1 MRKGVSRP
9 EFHLFKSLIFTQNE
23 IFQARAET
31 VKLPMIMRERLAR
44 VVVGSA
50 RCGRGGEAGRF
61 LGLGEGGN
69 MSSPRNL
76 VLAQR
81 QQRIHHL
88 LWNIFRFCFILQNFL
103 VFTIAIF
110 GFSYFEWKMR
120 VDIIDICKKYT
131 KVFHV
136 NHNPTCNQWCLYMLG
151 FIHKLRNY
159 GQIITILH
167 TPKSYYGYSSYDY
180 TITCN
185 CKKQPTLFIV
195 DTLCQGGQD

>member
-1 MRKGVSRP
+1 M
-9 EFHLFKSLIFTQNE
+9 
-23 IFQARAET
+23 
-31 VKLPMIMRERLAR
+31 KLPMIMRERLAR

-81 QQRIHHL
+81 QQRIPHL

-110 GFSYFEWKMR
+110 GFSYFEWK
-120 VDIIDICKKYT
+120 IA
-131 KVFHV
+131 
-136 NHNPTCNQWCLYMLG
+136 G
-151 FIHKLRNY
+151 
-159 GQIITILH
+159 
-167 TPKSYYGYSSYDY
+167 
-180 TITCN
+180 
-185 CKKQPTLFIV
+185 
-195 DTLCQGGQD
+195 